1 MPIANIKW
9 NGQNYRINFDKKLT
23 DTEVF
28 DYMQKN
34 YPLQPKQSDPQEETT
49 PTEQPKK
56 LTVKEFYNEQLSPL
70 INNLKEKTLGVS
82 RGLTQGASFGQAPH
96 LSGVTNEIANLP
108 KKLYSAKTINDIVN
122 LYKDTGKDY
131 VKGREQFKKEYS
143 DFADKNKGLA
153 MAGEILGG
161 LATGGGAIKGITLS
175 KKPLLDLIAKSGISG
190 GTLGALYGGSNTEGK
205 GFDLKNAGIG
215 AGIGAIAGG
224 LLPLGIAGFKGLGTL
239 AKLYGKGVDKVGNKA
254 RIFNPITE
262 EINPVENKIA
272 NAITEAEKKGSIV
285 EKTIAQD
292 PQIETQASKI
302 LKSVQPTEKEILQE
316 TKTVLPI
323 KPTSTRKT
331 VEGEVISYIKNN
343 GMQNKVVKLVRD
355 NEAVRDE
362 IVKRQ
367 GDFGMLHGKYGNE
380 AIESI
385 QNIAPKIKEA
395 ENQAYKQ
402 AFEKIGIKNG
412 DEYFVRANNQTIDDI
427 SNAINK
433 YNQEI
438 ADTELSKVLGYD
450 TNLGNTYKNIM
461 DRKLLNNGGITFGEL
476 KGLTKKLN
484 YHMKQIAK
492 NEAKGKGSPE
502 YQLLKD
508 MSEAL
513 SNMKHQDKVLGY
525 PTQKFAKLQKAMED
539 LEEQGGFKLDDK
551 RAKQNAAK
559 IFQNIRDRAGDT
571 QETALDNF
579 VDAISEFKDTSGL
592 SAVKDK
598 IQIAQASYGARDTI
612 RDSKLSADIMKYS
625 QNPKNLTNYFTN
637 KLWNGQNLNNDEF
650 LLMVANG
657 LKSGKIKPKDLMTF
671 ARVKAPGM
679 SDYDANRTYLLNKLF
694 GLKAGGLKGIVFNTL
709 GGK

>member
-1 MPIANIKW
+1 MNQAEEQTIK
-9 NGQNYRINFDKKLT
+9 T
-23 DTEVF
+23 
-28 DYMQKN
+28 
-34 YPLQPKQSDPQEETT
+34 
-49 PTEQPKK
+49 
-56 LTVKEFYNEQLSPL
+56 TVKPFKN
-70 INNLKEKTLGVS
+70 
-82 RGLTQGASFGQAPH
+82 
-96 LSGVTNEIANLP
+96 
-108 KKLYSAKTINDIVN
+108 
-122 LYKDTGKDY
+122 GK
-131 VKGREQFKKEYS
+131 Q
-143 DFADKNKGLA
+143 
-153 MAGEILGG
+153 
-161 LATGGGAIKGITLS
+161 
-175 KKPLLDLIAKSGISG
+175 
-190 GTLGALYGGSNTEGK
+190 
-205 GFDLKNAGIG
+205 
-215 AGIGAIAGG
+215 
-224 LLPLGIAGFKGLGTL
+224 
-239 AKLYGKGVDKVGNKA
+239 
-254 RIFNPITE
+254 
-262 EINPVENKIA
+262 
-272 NAITEAEKKGSIV
+272 
-285 EKTIAQD
+285 
-292 PQIETQASKI
+292 
-302 LKSVQPTEKEILQE
+302 
-316 TKTVLPI
+316 
-323 KPTSTRKT
+323 T
-331 VEGEVISYIKNN
+331 VEGDVISYIKNN

-367 GDFGMLHGKYGNE
+367 GDFGMRHGEYGNE
-380 AIESI
+380 AIEAI
-385 QNIAPKIKEA
+385 QKIAPKIKEA
-395 ENQAYKQ
+395 ENNAYKQ

-427 SNAINK
+427 SNAINR
-433 YNQEI
+433 YEQEV
-438 ADTELSKVLGYD
+438 ADTEYSKLLGYD
-450 TNLGNTYKNIM
+450 TSLGKTYKKIM

-492 NEAKGKGSPE
+492 NEVKGKGSPE

-579 VDAISEFKDTSGL
+579 VDAISEFKDTAGL

-625 QNPKNLTNYFTN
+625 QNPKNLTNYFTT

-657 LKSGKIKPKDLMTF
+657 LKTGKIKPKDLMTF

-694 GLKAGGLKGIVFNTL
+694 GIKAGGLKGIVFNAL

>member
-9 NGQNYRINFDKKLT
+9 GGQNYRINFDKKLT

-34 YPLQPKQSDPQEETT
+34 YPLQPKQSGPQEETT
-49 PTEQPKK
+49 PTQQPKK

-70 INNLKEKTLGVS
+70 IDSFKEKALGVS

-205 GFDLKNAGIG
+205 GFDLKNAGVG
-215 AGIGAIAGG
+215 AGIGTLAGG
-224 LLPLGIAGFKGLGTL
+224 ALPLGVAGVKGLGTL
-239 AKLYGKGVDKVGNKA
+239 AKLYNKGVDEVAKKTVPFQK
-254 RIFNPITE
+254 ITTE
-262 EINPVENKIA
+262 TDNVLNKINQTEKA
-272 NAITEAEKKGSIV
+272 DNVLNAIKQAENTATPIMNQA
-285 EKTIAQD
+285 EEQTIKT
-292 PQIETQASKI
+292 
-302 LKSVQPTEKEILQE
+302 
-316 TKTVLPI
+316 TV
-323 KPTSTRKT
+323 KPFKNGKQT
-331 VEGEVISYIKNN
+331 VEGDVISYIKNN
-343 GMQNKVVKLVRD
+343 GMPNKVVKLVRD

-367 GDFGMLHGKYGNE
+367 GDFSMRHGTYGNE

-395 ENQAYKQ
+395 ENNAYKQ

-427 SNAINK
+427 SNAINR
-433 YNQEI
+433 YEQEV
-438 ADTELSKVLGYD
+438 ADTEYSKLLGYD
-450 TNLGNTYKNIM
+450 TSLGKTYKKIM

-492 NEAKGKGSPE
+492 NEVKGKGSPE

-539 LEEQGGFKLDDK
+539 LEEQGGFRLDDK

-559 IFQNIRDRAGDT
+559 IFRNIRDRAGDT

-579 VDAISEFKDTSGL
+579 VDAISEFKDTAGL

-598 IQIAQASYGARDTI
+598 IQIAQASYGARDAV
-612 RDSKLSADIMKYS
+612 RDSKGVAEIVKAS
-625 QNPKNLTNYFTN
+625 QNPKNLTNYFTT

-657 LKSGKIKPKDLMTF
+657 LKTGKIKPKDLMTF

-679 SDYDANRTYLLNKLF
+679 DDYNANRTYLLNKLF
-694 GLKAGGLKGIVFNTL
+694 GIKAGGLKGIVYDLL

>member
-9 NGQNYRINFDKKLT
+9 GGQNYRINFDKKLT

-34 YPLQPKQSDPQEETT
+34 YPLQPKQSGPQEETT
-49 PTEQPKK
+49 PTQQPKK

-70 INNLKEKTLGVS
+70 IDSFKEKALGTS
-82 RGLTQGASFGQAPH
+82 RAITQGASVGQASH
-96 LSGVTNEIANLP
+96 LSGITNELANLP
-108 KKLYSAKTINDIVN
+108 QKVYKAKTINDIVN

-205 GFDLKNAGIG
+205 GFDLKNAGVG
-215 AGIGAIAGG
+215 AGIGTLAGG
-224 LLPLGIAGFKGLGTL
+224 ALPLGVAGVKGLGTL
-239 AKLYGKGVDKVGNKA
+239 AKLYNKGVDEVAKKTVPFQK
-254 RIFNPITE
+254 ITTE
-262 EINPVENKIA
+262 TDNVL
-272 NAITEAEKKGSIV
+272 NAIKQAENTATPIMNQA
-285 EKTIAQD
+285 EEQTIKT
-292 PQIETQASKI
+292 
-302 LKSVQPTEKEILQE
+302 
-316 TKTVLPI
+316 TV
-323 KPTSTRKT
+323 KPFKNGKQT
-331 VEGEVISYIKNN
+331 VEGDVISYIKNN

-395 ENQAYKQ
+395 ENNAYKQ

-427 SNAINK
+427 SNAINR
-433 YNQEI
+433 YEQEI

-450 TNLGNTYKNIM
+450 TSLGETYKNIM

-551 RAKQNAAK
+551 GAKQNAAK

-579 VDAISEFKDTSGL
+579 VDAISEFKDTAGL

-625 QNPKNLTNYFTN
+625 QNPKNLTNYFTT

-657 LKSGKIKPKDLMTF
+657 LKTGKIKPKDLMTF

-694 GLKAGGLKGIVFNTL
+694 GIKAGGLKGIVFNAL

>member
-34 YPLQPKQSDPQEETT
+34 YPINPTKTDPQQGETAQIEQPKQ
-49 PTEQPKK
+49 K

-108 KKLYSAKTINDIVN
+108 KKLYSAKTINDIIK

-131 VKGREQFKKEYS
+131 VKGREQFKTEYN

-153 MAGEILGG
+153 IASELLGG
-161 LATGGGAIKGITLS
+161 LLTGGGALKGATLTA
-175 KKPLLDLIAKSGISG
+175 KPIINAGISG
-190 GTLGALYGGSNTEGK
+190 AGIGALYGGSNTEGK

-215 AGIGAIAGG
+215 AGLGVGAGA

-239 AKLYGKGVDKVGNKA
+239 AKLYNKGVDEVAKKA
-254 RIFNPITE
+254 VPFQKITTE
-262 EINPVENKIA
+262 TDNVL
-272 NAITEAEKKGSIV
+272 NAIKQAENTATPIMNQA
-285 EKTIAQD
+285 EEQTIKT
-292 PQIETQASKI
+292 
-302 LKSVQPTEKEILQE
+302 
-316 TKTVLPI
+316 TVTPF
-323 KPTSTRKT
+323 KNGKQT

-380 AIESI
+380 AIEAI

-450 TNLGNTYKNIM
+450 TSLGETYKNIM

-559 IFQNIRDRAGDT
+559 IFQNIRDSAGDT

>member
-9 NGQNYRINFDKKLT
+9 GGQNYRINFDKKLT

-34 YPLQPKQSDPQEETT
+34 YPLQPKQSGPQEETT
-49 PTEQPKK
+49 PTQQPKK

-70 INNLKEKTLGVS
+70 IDSFKEKALGVS

-205 GFDLKNAGIG
+205 GFDLESAGKG
-215 AGIGAIAGG
+215 AKWGAIAGG
-224 LLPLGIAGFKGLGTL
+224 AMPVGVSLVKGLGTL
-239 AKLYGKGVDKVGNKA
+239 AKLYNKGVDEVAKKA
-254 RIFNPITE
+254 VPFQKITTE
-262 EINPVENKIA
+262 TDNVL
-272 NAITEAEKKGSIV
+272 NAIKQAENTATPIMNQA
-285 EKTIAQD
+285 EEQTIKT
-292 PQIETQASKI
+292 
-302 LKSVQPTEKEILQE
+302 
-316 TKTVLPI
+316 TV
-323 KPTSTRKT
+323 KPFKNGKQT
-331 VEGEVISYIKNN
+331 VEGDVISYIKNN
-343 GMQNKVVKLVRD
+343 GMPNKVVKLVRD

-367 GDFGMLHGKYGNE
+367 GDFSMRHGTYGNE

-395 ENQAYKQ
+395 ENNAYKQ

-412 DEYFVRANNQTIDDI
+412 DEYFVKTNQEVVDDI
-427 SNAINK
+427 NNAINQYK
-433 YNQEI
+433 SRASDEYAKGIVEI
-438 ADTELSKVLGYD
+438 DAELGDNYR
-450 TNLGNTYKNIM
+450 NLLNRDLI
-461 DRKLLNNGGITFGEL
+461 NNGGIKFGKL
-476 KGLTKKLN
+476 KAITRTINQLKKSVARN
-484 YHMKQIAK
+484 DK
-492 NEAKGKGSPE
+492 KGKDSAE
-502 YQLLKD
+502 YEFLNSISRAFSKLKQQD
-508 MSEAL
+508 AIL
-513 SNMKHQDKVLGY
+513 SVPNN
-525 PTQKFAKLQKAMED
+525 KFSKLQQAMER
-539 LEEQGGFKLDDK
+539 LEEEGGFRLDDK
-551 RAKQNAAK
+551 GAKQNAAK
-559 IFQNIRDRAGDT
+559 IFRNIRDRAGDT

-579 VDAISEFKDTSGL
+579 VDAISEFKDTAGL

-598 IQIAQASYGARDTI
+598 IQIAQASYGARDAV
-612 RDSKLSADIMKYS
+612 RDSKGVAEIVKAS
-625 QNPKNLTNYFTN
+625 QNPKNLTNYFTT

-657 LKSGKIKPKDLMTF
+657 LKTGKIKPKDLMTF

-679 SDYDANRTYLLNKLF
+679 DDYNANRTYLLNKLF
-694 GLKAGGLKGIVFNTL
+694 GIKAGGLKGIVFNAL

>member
-9 NGQNYRINFDKKLT
+9 GGQNYRINFDKKLT

-34 YPLQPKQSDPQEETT
+34 YPLQPKQSGPQEETT
-49 PTEQPKK
+49 PTQQPKK

-70 INNLKEKTLGVS
+70 IDSFKEKALGVS

-205 GFDLKNAGIG
+205 GFDLESAGKG
-215 AGIGAIAGG
+215 AKWGAIAGG
-224 LLPLGIAGFKGLGTL
+224 AMPVGVSLVKGLGTL
-239 AKLYGKGVDKVGNKA
+239 AKLYNKGVDEVAKKA
-254 RIFNPITE
+254 VPFQKIT
-262 EINPVENKIA
+262 
-272 NAITEAEKKGSIV
+272 TEAETV
-285 EKTIAQD
+285 LN
-292 PQIETQASKI
+292 KI
-302 LKSVQPTEKEILQE
+302 NQTEKADNVLNAIKQAENTATPIMNQAE
-316 TKTVLPI
+316 EQTIKTTV
-323 KPTSTRKT
+323 KPFKNGKQT
-331 VEGEVISYIKNN
+331 VEGDVISYIKNN
-343 GMQNKVVKLVRD
+343 GMPNKVVKLVRD

-367 GDFGMLHGKYGNE
+367 GDFSMRHGTYGNE

-395 ENQAYKQ
+395 ENNAYKQ

-412 DEYFVRANNQTIDDI
+412 DEYFVKTNQEVVDDI
-427 SNAINK
+427 NNAINQYK
-433 YNQEI
+433 SRASDEYAKGIVEI
-438 ADTELSKVLGYD
+438 DAELGDNYR
-450 TNLGNTYKNIM
+450 NLLNRDLI
-461 DRKLLNNGGITFGEL
+461 NNGGIKFGKL
-476 KGLTKKLN
+476 KAITRTINQLKKSVARN
-484 YHMKQIAK
+484 DK
-492 NEAKGKGSPE
+492 KGKDSAE
-502 YQLLKD
+502 YEFLNSISRAFSKLKQQD
-508 MSEAL
+508 AIL
-513 SNMKHQDKVLGY
+513 SVPNN
-525 PTQKFAKLQKAMED
+525 KFSKLQQAMER
-539 LEEQGGFKLDDK
+539 LEEEGGFRLDDK
-551 RAKQNAAK
+551 GAKQNAAK
-559 IFQNIRDRAGDT
+559 IFRNIRDRAGDT

-579 VDAISEFKDTSGL
+579 VDAISEFKDTAGL

-598 IQIAQASYGARDTI
+598 IQIAQASYGARDAV
-612 RDSKLSADIMKYS
+612 RDSKGVAEIVKAS
-625 QNPKNLTNYFTN
+625 QNPKNLTNYFTT

-657 LKSGKIKPKDLMTF
+657 LKTGKIKPKDLMTF

-694 GLKAGGLKGIVFNTL
+694 GIKAGGLKGIVFNAL

>member
-9 NGQNYRINFDKKLT
+9 GGQNYRINFDKKLT

-49 PTEQPKK
+49 PTQQPKK

-70 INNLKEKTLGVS
+70 IDSFKEKALGTS
-82 RGLTQGASFGQAPH
+82 RAITQGASAGQASH
-96 LSGVTNEIANLP
+96 LSGITNELANLP
-108 KKLYSAKTINDIVN
+108 QKVYKAKTINDIVN

-175 KKPLLDLIAKSGISG
+175 KKPLLDLIAKSGLSG

-205 GFDLKNAGIG
+205 GFDLKNAGVG
-215 AGIGAIAGG
+215 AGIGTLAGG
-224 LLPLGIAGFKGLGTL
+224 ALPLGVAGVKGLGTL
-239 AKLYGKGVDKVGNKA
+239 AKLYNKGVDEVAKKA
-254 RIFNPITE
+254 VPFQKITTE
-262 EINPVENKIA
+262 TDNVL
-272 NAITEAEKKGSIV
+272 NAIKQAENTATPIMNQA
-285 EKTIAQD
+285 EEQTIKT
-292 PQIETQASKI
+292 
-302 LKSVQPTEKEILQE
+302 
-316 TKTVLPI
+316 TV
-323 KPTSTRKT
+323 KPFKNGKQT
-331 VEGEVISYIKNN
+331 VEGDVISYIKNN

-355 NEAVRDE
+355 NEAVRNE
-362 IVKRQ
+362 ILKRQ
-367 GDFGMLHGKYGNE
+367 GDFGMRFGVYGDD
-380 AIESI
+380 AIKSI
-385 QNIAPKIKEA
+385 KGITPAIKEA
-395 ENQAYKQ
+395 EKKAYKE
-402 AFEKIGIKNG
+402 AFEKVGIKNG
-412 DEYFVRANNQTIDDI
+412 DEYFVKTNQEVVDDI
-427 SNAINK
+427 NNAINQYK
-433 YNQEI
+433 SRASDEYAKGIVEI
-438 ADTELSKVLGYD
+438 DAELGDNYR
-450 TNLGNTYKNIM
+450 NLLNRDLI
-461 DRKLLNNGGITFGEL
+461 NNGGIKFGKL
-476 KGLTKKLN
+476 KAITRTINQLKKSVARN
-484 YHMKQIAK
+484 DK
-492 NEAKGKGSPE
+492 KGKDSAE
-502 YQLLKD
+502 YEFLNSISRAFSKLKQQD
-508 MSEAL
+508 AIL
-513 SNMKHQDKVLGY
+513 SVPNN
-525 PTQKFAKLQKAMED
+525 KFSKLQQAMER
-539 LEEQGGFKLDDK
+539 LEEEGGFRLDDK
-551 RAKQNAAK
+551 GAKQNAAK

-579 VDAISEFKDTSGL
+579 VDAISEFKDTAGL

-625 QNPKNLTNYFTN
+625 QNPKNLTNYFTT

-657 LKSGKIKPKDLMTF
+657 LKTGKIKPKDLMTF

-694 GLKAGGLKGIVFNTL
+694 GIKAGGLKGIVFNAL